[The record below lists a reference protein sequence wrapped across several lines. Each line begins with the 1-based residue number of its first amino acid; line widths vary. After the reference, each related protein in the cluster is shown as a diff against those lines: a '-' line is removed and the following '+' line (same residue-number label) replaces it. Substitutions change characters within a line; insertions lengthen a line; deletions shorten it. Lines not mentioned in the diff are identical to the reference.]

1 MQHLR
6 VLLPLAPPQ
15 GAAQAGAAQADS
27 PPPPHTH
34 LQPLN
39 TQPHRHPLPPALQVM
54 QSEAD
59 AKAGKAIE
67 RYMRMAFN
75 DSTGEPTADSN
86 PLLRRNHK
94 LSASNPL
101 L

>member
-1 MQHLR
+1 M
-6 VLLPLAPPQ
+6 
-15 GAAQAGAAQADS
+15 QAD
-27 PPPPHTH
+27 
-34 LQPLN
+34 
-39 TQPHRHPLPPALQVM
+39 
-54 QSEAD
+54 AD

-75 DSTGEPTADSN
+75 DATGEPTADSN

-94 LSASNPL
+94 LSATNPL